1 MHVSLPGNN
10 WDVQL
15 LKVVCNQSIIIMY
28 ILYKYSHMVYSLT
41 LIRNVN
47 CGSLILELCIGIK
60 KVLRW
65 HYYLFYRRY
74 TRDENGS
81 KSFRFQTCFRN
92 RKQIWWGYPPEI
104 GIVGNF
110 LETKTFHIQLI
121 SFSLTYSR
129 CSYFYWVLRWLVE
142 WKYVFSTTV
151 L

>member
-60 KVLRW
+60 KVLWW
-65 HYYLFYRRY
+65 HYYLFYRHY
-74 TRDENGS
+74 TRDENGL
-81 KSFRFQTCFRN
+81 KSFRSSDVFSEKGN
-92 RKQIWWGYPPEI
+92 KYGEAILPPEI

-110 LETKTFHIQLI
+110 PETKTFHIQLI

-129 CSYFYWVLRWLVE
+129 CSYFYWVYWGG
-142 WKYVFSTTV
+142 
-151 L
+151 